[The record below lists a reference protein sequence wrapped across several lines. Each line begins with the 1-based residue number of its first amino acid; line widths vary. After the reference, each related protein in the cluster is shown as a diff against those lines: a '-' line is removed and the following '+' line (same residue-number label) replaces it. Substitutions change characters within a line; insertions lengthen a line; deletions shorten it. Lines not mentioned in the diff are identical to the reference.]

1 MLAQN
6 YDPSTDEIP
15 ETLAHLK
22 RAGTSPA
29 DVEIRQI
36 VARPFLL
43 LSSIMISFYSCW
55 LLLSAPVRPNLLKES
70 NRGGKHTRQE
80 SQLEMERLKAKYC
93 WCSHEN
99 TVNAHTKILLMLTW
113 KYFWCSHENTVGAHM
128 ESCVWKC
135 DREEED
141 ARLGEKR
148 EEGAAIV
155 FWHFTMSLQTVS
167 LHSINS
173 ADPYKWSNWPTPSNS
188 PESLARQAALRCPD
202 SWPW

>member
-6 YDPSTDEIP
+6 YNPSTEW
-15 ETLAHLK
+15 AHLK

-80 SQLEMERLKAKYC
+80 SQLEMERLEAKYC

-99 TVNAHTKILLMLTW
+99 TVDAHMKILLMLTW
-113 KYFWCSHENTVGAHM
+113 KYCWCLHENTVDAYMKILLVLTWNPVYENVTERRRMRGW
-128 ESCVWKC
+128 VR
-135 DREEED
+135 REKKE
-141 ARLGEKR
+141 
-148 EEGAAIV
+148 
-155 FWHFTMSLQTVS
+155 LQ
-167 LHSINS
+167 
-173 ADPYKWSNWPTPSNS
+173 
-188 PESLARQAALRCPD
+188 
-202 SWPW
+202 